1 VGAARRLLRA
11 LAPAKARL
19 GRRRLAAL
27 TILALPAISG
37 SAVAAPLYASGFYA
51 GTTSQGK
58 TITFMVASRRVHD
71 LYAEIVDGCQ
81 GGQFNDYLFPEPAP
95 IAADG
100 TWSHAAAENPSTP
113 TVYHGR
119 LQGTSA
125 TGTITDTARNARGRV
140 CKGTATFTTALT
152 HPLHVGQA
160 TVGARGTDVPI
171 TIGLP
176 PATADHRLVPYT
188 SAALL
193 VYATNAATCPADY
206 RHAGA
211 LARSTTA
218 QGYTGLIADAP
229 VDTVYARLPYRH
241 APRAYRG
248 GAFSF
253 HVATNTILP
262 MAGRRSPFAR
272 VCALLYSG
280 KPASRAPGR
289 NITLDSATTPLP
301 FGAGVPRG

>member
-1 VGAARRLLRA
+1 MGAARRLLRA

-19 GRRRLAAL
+19 GRRRLGAL
-27 TILALPAISG
+27 TLLALLAISG
-37 SAVAAPLYASGFYA
+37 SAVAAPLYASGFYS

-71 LYAEIVDGCQ
+71 LYAEIVDGCRV
-81 GGQFNDYLFPEPAP
+81 GHFDDYLFPEPAG

-100 TWSHAAAENPSTP
+100 TWSHTAAENPSTP

-119 LQGTSA
+119 LQATSA
-125 TGTITDTARNARGRV
+125 TGRISDAARDSRGRV
-140 CKGTATFTTALT
+140 CKGTATFTAAVT
-152 HPLHVGQA
+152 HPLHLGKA
-160 TVGARGTDVPI
+160 TVGARGTDVPL
-171 TIGLP
+171 TIGVP
-176 PATADHRLVPYT
+176 PATADHRFVPYT

-211 LARSTTA
+211 LARSTNA
-218 QGYTGLIADAP
+218 QGYTGLIVDAP

-280 KPASRAPGR
+280 KPASRTPAR
-289 NITLDSATTPLP
+289 NITLDRATTGLP
-301 FGAGVPRG
+301 FGAGVPNG